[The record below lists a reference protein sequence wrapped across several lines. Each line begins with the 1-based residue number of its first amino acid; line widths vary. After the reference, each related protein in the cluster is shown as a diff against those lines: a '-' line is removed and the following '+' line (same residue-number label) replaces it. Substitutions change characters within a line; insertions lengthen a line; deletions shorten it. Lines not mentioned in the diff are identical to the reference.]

1 MKKRAIFALYFVHHL
16 TSHIGDLMTK
26 NYPDPNDPV
35 LRSAYAPHETGA
47 VLRAHRAGR
56 SAAWISKEFKM
67 RPGQIMAA
75 IRDQLEAE
83 NEASRKNLPVHDG
96 LVKPGTQ

>member
-1 MKKRAIFALYFVHHL
+1 MKKHALFALYFVQHL
-16 TSHIGDLMTK
+16 TSHIGDFVK
-26 NYPDPNDPV
+26 KSYPDPNDPV
-35 LRSAYAPHETGA
+35 LKSAYAPHETGA

-56 SAAWISKEFKM
+56 SAAWIGKEMKM

-83 NEASRKNLPVHDG
+83 NAASRKNLPIHDG